1 VERNCFLVDLMLMR
15 LGRWL
20 RLLGQDVANPEG
32 VSDDQLLARARKEN
46 RTIIT
51 RDKGLYQS
59 CRGAGVE
66 CLLIRASKISDQ
78 LMEMAK
84 EGVPMHLDP
93 KRCTLCN
100 SLLLEVES
108 NSSRKWECPACKKLY
123 WQGGHWEKMERILES
138 IRSCKEPDAKQHS

>member
-1 VERNCFLVDLMLMR
+1 MLMR

-32 VSDDQLLARARKEN
+32 ISDDQLLARAKKEN

-51 RDKGLYQS
+51 RDKELFCA
-59 CRGAGVE
+59 CRGADVP
-66 CLLIRASKISDQ
+66 CILIRSSKISDQ
-78 LMEMAK
+78 LVEMSTK
-84 EGVPMHLDP
+84 GVLLQLDP

-100 SLLLEVES
+100 SLLLEIES

-123 WQGGHWEKMERILES
+123 WQGGHWEKMEWMLES
-138 IRSCKEPDAKQHS
+138 IRSCKERAAKQYS

>member
-1 VERNCFLVDLMLMR
+1 MR

-20 RLLGQDVANPEG
+20 RLLGQDAANPEDS
-32 VSDDQLLARARKEN
+32 SDDALLARAREEN

-51 RDKGLYQS
+51 RDKELFQT
-59 CRGAGVE
+59 CQRVDVQ
-66 CLLIRASKISDQ
+66 CILIRSSKISDQ
-78 LMEMAK
+78 LIEISTK
-84 EGVPMHLDP
+84 GVPLRLDP

-123 WQGGHWEKMERILES
+123 WQGGHWEKMERTLES
-138 IRSCKEPDAKQHS
+138 IRSCKERDDEQYS

>member
-32 VSDDQLLARARKEN
+32 ISDDQLLARARKEN

-51 RDKGLYQS
+51 RDKELFQV
-59 CRGAGVE
+59 CRGADVP
-66 CLLIRASKISDQ
+66 CILIRSSKISDQ
-78 LMEMAK
+78 LMEMSTK
-84 EGVPMHLDP
+84 GVLLQLDP

-100 SLLLEVES
+100 SLLLEIES

-123 WQGGHWEKMERILES
+123 WQGGHWEKMERMLES
-138 IRSCKEPDAKQHS
+138 IRSCKERDAKQYS